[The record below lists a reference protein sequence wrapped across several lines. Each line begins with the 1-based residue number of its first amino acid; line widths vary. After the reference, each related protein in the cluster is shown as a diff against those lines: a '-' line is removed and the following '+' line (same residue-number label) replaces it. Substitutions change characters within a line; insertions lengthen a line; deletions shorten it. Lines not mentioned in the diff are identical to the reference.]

1 MLCASSLPDSRSR
14 APQGP
19 ASQNRAGLPWPVL
32 GGSVTM
38 VSGTATPVLTIA
50 KGESLLTVTVATP
63 FPTNHCFSQIVIC
76 GNCGEV
82 FRRVHWNNRGKKS
95 IVWRCV
101 SRLENTGL
109 FCDARN
115 VLDSTICSHEPIF
128 LQF

>member
-76 GNCGEV
+76 GNCGGCSAE
-82 FRRVHWNNRGKKS
+82 S
-95 IVWRCV
+95 
-101 SRLENTGL
+101 TGTTVE
-109 FCDARN
+109 RN
-115 VLDSTICSHEPIF
+115 PSSGVA
-128 LQF
+128 